1 MKNIILKYTLI
12 LATILALGA
21 CKDDAIQYADV
32 DIIDPATIDS
42 IALMGNHTMLVAD
55 GYAQLDLRPFAF
67 NKNKTAIL
75 DVRLKDSFFEY
86 TSDVPGLVLNRKF
99 STKDANLIGKT
110 ITVQVKVKGTNVTSK
125 EFTFTVMAPLQ
136 ITETITIPIVFHI
149 AQTTAD
155 IASYGGSYSKERIDQ
170 IIERVN
176 NSFSGVVSKNPA
188 GINTKIVFKLA
199 THNTDGSRMNEPGI
213 HRVVTTEIEAVENSE
228 EKYDKNSYDNYI
240 VNNNMMW
247 SPEKYMNVWLM
258 SDRGG
263 EVSPFGMQ
271 IGEMFVPAY
280 HNSTVG
286 MPEGMTLVAYDNDP
300 ATLNKPSVGGVI
312 YRLQSINELS
322 RSIGNIDAQNDN
334 DLIHYIGRYLGILP
348 TYSIVTEADDYCADT
363 QNYLIKPDGI
373 GGFVNTSSQKTN
385 TGSIFGAENIM
396 DDPSGAHRSVTADQ
410 YKRVLWVLNNCPERA
425 AWKSTFAFT
434 GR

>member
-110 ITVQVKVKGTNVTSK
+110 ITVQVKVKGTNVASK
-125 EFTFTVMAPLQ
+125 AFTFTVMAPLQ

-155 IASYGGSYSKERIDQ
+155 IASYGGSYSKDRIDQ
-170 IIERVN
+170 VIYRLN
-176 NSFSGVVSKNPA
+176 NAFSGVVSTNPT
-188 GINTKIVFKLA
+188 GVNTKIVFKA
-199 THNTDGSRMNEPGI
+199 AMYDPDGLGMNEPGI
-213 HRVVTTEIEAVENSE
+213 HRVITDIIEPVETDDS
-228 EKYDKNSYDNYI
+228 YDKNSYNQYILDNR
-240 VNNNMMW
+240 MMW
-247 SPEKYMNVWLM
+247 SPEKYLNVWLI
-258 SDRGG
+258 SDFGDNISTFGHIISEYCVPFYINAGATNIPGG
-263 EVSPFGMQ
+263 MKLTE
-271 IGEMFVPAY
+271 
-280 HNSTVG
+280 
-286 MPEGMTLVAYDNDP
+286 YDNDSEK
-300 ATLNKPSVGGVI
+300 LNQPLIGGVI
-312 YRLQSINELS
+312 YKLQAINALS
-322 RSIGNIDAQNDN
+322 RSIGDLEDPNDN

-363 QNYLIKPDGI
+363 QNYLIKPDDI